1 MWGTTMSKIDPI
13 TTEVISKY
21 LQSVVDEM
29 GSVIIRTAF
38 STNIKEREDCTTAI
52 LNEKGE
58 LVTLAERIPF
68 HLGSL
73 LGIGNYVLDHI
84 NLDEVED
91 GDVFI
96 GNDAYRG
103 GGTHLNDMVLMQPI
117 FVEGRYCGWATN
129 LAHHSDF
136 VDRSHKHIYQEGLRI
151 PPIRLYRKGV
161 LQRDVMDLILLN
173 CQVPRERKN
182 DFSAQMAANRL
193 AIQRYRS
200 LCERYMLA
208 TVKAVEA
215 EIMDYA
221 ERKTRESLSRIPN
234 GTYSYSS
241 RFDTNLVDDI
251 LDLNIK
257 VHVKDGSIH
266 FNLSNN
272 PRQVEAPINMVITA
286 TLATLYYTVKTLV
299 DPDVPPNSG
308 FHRAISV
315 YAEPGSIFN
324 AQEPAAVY
332 SRTDLSTRIIDMIF
346 AALQPAIPEQVMAAC
361 TGGGLVTISGTN
373 PRTGR
378 FYVYNDMNGGGMG
391 ARYAL
396 DGMDGTQVHTTNTGN
411 LPIEALELEFPLRVE
426 RYELVQDSGGP
437 GRSRGGMCFRRTVRV
452 LGHDAVVNA
461 GGTNAILP
469 PFGIDCGLPGQVCQV
484 EISGGAKL
492 QKRSG
497 KLTAD
502 QTVTMIA
509 ASGGGYGPPSER
521 AREKIAKDLYEGRIS
536 AAAAKEIYN
545 YTA

>member
-1 MWGTTMSKIDPI
+1 MRGATMTKIDPI

-73 LGIGNYVLDHI
+73 LGIGNYVLQHI
-84 NLDEVED
+84 DIDSLEN

-117 FVEGRYCGWATN
+117 FVDGRYVGWATN

-136 VDRSHKHIYQEGLRI
+136 VDRSHQHIFQEGLRI

-161 LQRDVMDLILLN
+161 LQQDVMDLILVN

-182 DFSAQMAANRL
+182 DFAAQMAANRL

-200 LCERYMLA
+200 LCERYSLA

-221 ERKTRESLSRIPN
+221 ERKTRESLQRIPN
-234 GTYSYSS
+234 GTYRYSS
-241 RFDTNLVDDI
+241 RFDTNLIDDI
-251 LDLNIK
+251 LDLNVVVQI
-257 VHVKDGSIH
+257 KDGSIH
-266 FNLSNN
+266 FDLSNN
-272 PRQVEAPINMVITA
+272 PKQVDAPINMVITA
-286 TLATLYYTVKTLV
+286 TLATLYYCVKTLV
-299 DPDVPPNSG
+299 DLEVPPNSG

-315 YAEPGSIFN
+315 SAEPGSILN

-332 SRTDLSTRIIDMIF
+332 SRTDLSTRIIDMVF

-361 TGGGLVTISGTN
+361 TGGGLVTISGTD

-452 LGHDAVVNA
+452 LGHDAIVHA

-469 PFGIDCGLPGQVCQV
+469 PFGIDGGQPGQVCRV
-484 EISGGAKL
+484 ELSSGNKL
-492 QKRSG
+492 TKRSG
-497 KLTAD
+497 KMKAD
-502 QTVTMIA
+502 DTVTMIA
-509 ASGGGYGPPSER
+509 ASGGGYGSPSER
-521 AREKIAKDLYEGRIS
+521 PRDKIEKDLREERVS
-536 AAAAKEIYN
+536 LAAAKDY
-545 YTA
+545 YGYSS